1 MKVRTIREKNEIESE
16 SEVRSEPLDMIT
28 TCNTSDSKER
38 QEKKNGNIFDL
49 KCYLKCERFR
59 ALKSCISGNLHQAV
73 IFCQL

>member
-1 MKVRTIREKNEIESE
+1 MLAADYSLLRPERDWTVSFCQPFKKHESSYNKRKKNEIESE

-49 KCYLKCERFR
+49 KC
-59 ALKSCISGNLHQAV
+59 
-73 IFCQL
+73 